1 MYKVEIL
8 LDKEQ
13 YNHKPQDKEV
23 VTLTKR
29 LPQNKVSVAMKD
41 LADAVS
47 SGCTWKASVMSD
59 TTNDSFVS
67 SQIVALDV
75 DNKNSYISVN
85 DFLALNHKYKP
96 YFIYETFSSTKE
108 HERFRVIYV
117 FDKVITDYNTM
128 NALYEEIWAQYP
140 TVDLDRTVRPGKIL
154 FGGKTLRH
162 YNESINKIPKIKPTD
177 KAITKKHSTP
187 IKEVVVEKVTIT
199 KEDIISRLKAM
210 KNNYRNVKSIDIND
224 SYEWCNKNILIT
236 ELLGIEED
244 TRFRCIMPNHED
256 NNPSARITTIDEVQV
271 YFCTCEANGFR
282 LITLLS
288 KLLDMS
294 ENKVRRLLLEN
305 LGITYGSEYQRNTKL
320 YVADL
325 LFSLERV
332 IDEDLKHYLDLRKL
346 YETYKLIISFT
357 YEHITYE
364 SLANDDN
371 LVVFFASKNQI
382 SDLMKNHCV
391 KGESGRKLRAL
402 CDLGLLRKLTDSEL
416 RPDAL
421 TNANKQRQIL
431 QEKLGKENLKR
442 TDFYELVDLSPS
454 TMETALERIKLMKDN
469 FVKQKGNN
477 VNRRI
482 NTFGA
487 EEVLTTINVQTTV
500 NDKKQKRIETKLR
513 GIVEELLKTNVFF
526 SESDLAKAYRAT
538 DKKHITKRDAEQI
551 VLDFIPVF
559 AQEGLL
565 IRKRVNKELRK
576 QYGVPIEYASNSFV
590 FFRKTN

>member
-1 MYKVEIL
+1 MVVQVL
-8 LDKEQ
+8 LDKEH
-13 YNHKPQDKEV
+13 YKHKPQDKEV
-23 VTLTKR
+23 ITLTKK
-29 LPQNKVSVAMKD
+29 LPQSKLSVTLKD

-59 TTNDSFVS
+59 TTNDSFVA

-75 DNKNSYISVN
+75 DNKNSYTSVE
-85 DFLALNHKYKP
+85 DFMALNHKYQP
-96 YFIYETFSSTKE
+96 CFLYETFSSTKE

-117 FDKVITDYNTM
+117 FDKAITDYDTM
-128 NALYEEIWAQYP
+128 NALYEEVWAQYP

-154 FGGKTLRH
+154 FGGTSLRYFNEILNNTPDVEPTTKT
-162 YNESINKIPKIKPTD
+162 T
-177 KAITKKHSTP
+177 TKKHSSP
-187 IKEVVVEKVTIT
+187 IKEVVVEKVTVT
-199 KEDIISRLKAM
+199 KEDIILKLQAM
-210 KNNYRNVKSIDIND
+210 RNNYKGIKSIDIND
-224 SYEWCNKNILIT
+224 SYDWCNKNIPMT
-236 ELLGIEED
+236 TLLGIKED
-244 TRFRCIMPNHED
+244 TRFRCVMPNHED
-256 NNPSARITTIDEVQV
+256 NHPSARITTVDDVQV

-305 LGITYGSEYQRNTKL
+305 LQITYGSEYQRNTKL

-332 IDEDLKHYLDLRKL
+332 MDDDLKHYLDLRKL

-364 SLANDDN
+364 SLSNNED
-371 LVVFFASKNQI
+371 LIVFFASKSQI
-382 SDLMKNHCV
+382 SNLMKDHCV

-421 TNANKQRQIL
+421 TNANKQRGIL

-454 TMETALERIKLMKDN
+454 TMATALERIKLMKDN
-469 FVKQKGNN
+469 FVKQRGNN

-482 NTFGA
+482 NTFGT
-487 EEVLTTINVQTTV
+487 EEVLSNINVQTTV
-500 NDKKQKRIETKLR
+500 NTKKQKKLETKLR
-513 GIVEELLKTNVFF
+513 GIVEELLKTNTFF

-538 DKKHITKRDAEQI
+538 DKKHITKRVAEQV
-551 VLDFIPVF
+551 VLDFLPMF

-565 IRKRVNKELRK
+565 IRKRVNKDLRK
-576 QYGVPIEYASNSFV
+576 QYGVPVDYASNSFV
-590 FFRKTN
+590 FFKKNN

>member
-1 MYKVEIL
+1 MKLDIL

-13 YNHKPQDKEV
+13 YNHKPQDKEI
-23 VTLTKR
+23 TILTKR
-29 LPQNKVSVAMKD
+29 LPQNRLSIEIKD

-47 SGCTWKASVMSD
+47 SGRTWKASVMSD

-75 DNKNSYISVN
+75 DNKDSYTSIE

-108 HERFRVIYV
+108 RERFRVIYV
-117 FDKVITDYNTM
+117 FDKVITDYDTM

-140 TVDLDRTVRPGKIL
+140 TVDIDRTVRPAKIL
-154 FGGKTLRH
+154 FGGKTLR
-162 YNESINKIPKIKPTD
+162 YFNDSINKTPKINPVTKTTMKKP
-177 KAITKKHSTP
+177 SSS
-187 IKEVVVEKVTIT
+187 IKEVIIEKFTIT
-199 KEDIISRLKAM
+199 KEDIISKLKSI

-224 SYEWCNKNILIT
+224 SYEWCNKNISIT
-236 ELLGIEED
+236 ELLGIEENV
-244 TRFRCIMPNHED
+244 RFRCIMPNHED
-256 NNPSARITTIDEVQV
+256 KHPSARIITVNGEQL
-271 YFCTCEANGFR
+271 YFCTCQANGFR

-294 ENKVRRLLLEN
+294 ENKVRRLLLET
-305 LGITYGSEYQRNTKL
+305 LGVTYGSEYQRNTKL

-332 IDEDLKHYLDLRKL
+332 MSEELKHYLDIRKL
-346 YETYKLIISFT
+346 YEAYKLIITFT

-364 SLANDDN
+364 SLANEED
-371 LVVFFASKNQI
+371 LIVFFASKKQI
-382 SDLMKNHCV
+382 SDLMEERRI
-391 KGESGRKLRAL
+391 KGNAGQKLRAL
-402 CDLGLLRKLTDSEL
+402 CELGLLRKLTDSEL

-421 TNANKQRQIL
+421 SNANKQRQIL
-431 QEKLGKENLKR
+431 QDKLGKSSLKR

-454 TMETALERIKLMKDN
+454 TIETALERIKLMKDN

-487 EEVLTTINVQTTV
+487 EEVLNNINVQSTV
-500 NDKKQKRIETKLR
+500 DNKKQKRIETKLR
-513 GIVEELLKTNVFF
+513 GIIEDLLEKNVFF
-526 SESDLAKAYRAT
+526 NESDLAKAYRAT
-538 DKKHITKRDAEQI
+538 DKKHITKRDAEQVI
-551 VLDFIPVF
+551 LDFIPVF

-576 QYGVPIEYASNSFV
+576 QYNIPVEYASNSFV
-590 FFRKTN
+590 FFKK

>member
-1 MYKVEIL
+1 MEVKVL
-8 LDKEQ
+8 LDKEH
-13 YNHKPQDKEV
+13 YKHKPQDKEV

-29 LPQNKVSVAMKD
+29 LPQSKLSVTLKD

-59 TTNDSFVS
+59 TTNDSFVA

-75 DNKNSYISVN
+75 DNKNSYTSVE
-85 DFLALNHKYKP
+85 DFMALNHKYQP
-96 YFIYETFSSTKE
+96 CFLYETFSSTKE

-117 FDKVITDYNTM
+117 FDKAITDYDTM
-128 NALYEEIWAQYP
+128 NALYEEVWAQYP

-154 FGGKTLRH
+154 FGGTSLRYFNEILNNTPEIESTTKT
-162 YNESINKIPKIKPTD
+162 T
-177 KAITKKHSTP
+177 TKKHSSP
-187 IKEVVVEKVTIT
+187 IKEVVVEKVTVT
-199 KEDIISRLKAM
+199 KEDIISKLQAM
-210 KNNYRNVKSIDIND
+210 RNNYKGIKSIDIND
-224 SYEWCNKNILIT
+224 SYDWCNKNIPMT
-236 ELLGIEED
+236 TLLGIEED
-244 TRFRCIMPNHED
+244 TRFRCVMPNHED
-256 NNPSARITTIDEVQV
+256 NHPSARITTVDDVQV

-305 LGITYGSEYQRNTKL
+305 LQITYGSEYQRNTKL

-332 IDEDLKHYLDLRKL
+332 MDDDLKHYLDLRKL

-364 SLANDDN
+364 SLSNNED
-371 LVVFFASKNQI
+371 LIVFFASKSQI
-382 SDLMKNHCV
+382 SNLMKDHCV

-421 TNANKQRQIL
+421 TNANKQREIL

-454 TMETALERIKLMKDN
+454 TMATALERIKLMKDN
-469 FVKQKGNN
+469 FVKQRGNN

-482 NTFGA
+482 NTFGT
-487 EEVLTTINVQTTV
+487 EEVLNNINVQTTV
-500 NDKKQKRIETKLR
+500 DTKKQKKLETKLR
-513 GIVEELLKTNVFF
+513 GIVEELLKTNTFF

-538 DKKHITKRDAEQI
+538 DKKHITKRVAEQV
-551 VLDFIPVF
+551 VLDFLPMF

-565 IRKRVNKELRK
+565 IRKRVNKDLRK
-576 QYGVPIEYASNSFV
+576 QYGVPADYASNSFV
-590 FFRKTN
+590 FFKKNN